1 MTNRYP
7 LIVDTSDSNKIKEL
21 PDGDNLQL
29 SGNSIVG
36 AVNIT
41 ASGALTIGSVVAAT
55 SITIGGTAIS
65 SVATSGSYTDLTNT
79 PTAVST
85 FTNDSNYVTTG
96 SNVSVFANN
105 AGYLTTVAYADLTST
120 PTTLAGY
127 GITVATDSIIAAA
140 NSAIQPADNVSTLT
154 NDSGY
159 ITLTQVQSG
168 DISIDVTNSG
178 DLIGSVF
185 SQDSTLMVDAILSS
199 FNLDG
204 TIRGHV
210 TPAQSEFWDLGT
222 TDNLFRHAYLSGTV
236 NANTAGVHTGD
247 TIGSVFGDDSTLLV
261 DGNNNKIV
269 GPVDTA
275 SLTVSSTNV
284 AIGNSAGLT
293 TQGANA
299 VAVGNNAGSATQG
312 SESVAIGVYA
322 GRTTQ
327 GAGAT
332 ALGSFAGANS
342 QGTGAVGIGYNA
354 GYTGQGIYATSI
366 GPFAGR
372 SGQAAR
378 AVSIGISAG
387 YYDQATYAVAIGGY
401 SGYKGQGSQ
410 ATAVGYNAGH
420 YGQSQNAVAI
430 GYKAGAGISIF
441 KTYVSGGVGSTTL
454 VVNNTSGIVAGMEL
468 INSIGY
474 KSGQTVV
481 SVDSGTS
488 LTISAVADG
497 TPSFSGIQFSSG
509 GQGLS
514 SVAIGSQSG
523 ERNQG
528 AHAIAI
534 GMGAGNLNQA
544 ANSIV
549 INATGAA
556 LNNIAEDVF
565 IVKPVR
571 GAVGTTMLM
580 YDVTSGE
587 VTHTASP
594 VITGDITGS
603 VFGDDSTVL
612 VDGVNNKIVGDIE
625 TASLRTSETTI
636 ALGGNA
642 GATNQGVGATAVGD
656 RAGSTSQGA
665 QAVAIGENAGYNN
678 QSGSAVAVGN
688 YAGNISQ
695 GDSATALG
703 KTAGYDTQGDNAV
716 AVGYGAGS
724 FDQGDNATALGNS
737 SGYTGQGADAIAI
750 GDQAGYTNQAANSI
764 VINAT
769 GNILNNTQADAF
781 VVKPI
786 RGGSGTTTLMYDASS
801 GEITHTATP
810 AQQTMIGSVQQISG
824 PGAIDV
830 TSYIT
835 EITTT
840 GADAYT
846 LADGVAGQIKIISM
860 IVDGGDATITP
871 TTLATGTTITMADV
885 NDNITL
891 LYGTNGWVNTANQGT
906 IIA

>member
-96 SNVSVFANN
+96 SNISVFANN

-247 TIGSVFGDDSTLLV
+247 TIGSVFGDDSTVLV
-261 DGNNNKIV
+261 DGINNKIV
-269 GPVDTA
+269 GAVDTT
-275 SLTVSSTNV
+275 SLRTSDDNIALGYTAGSDTQGSRAV
-284 AIGNSAGLT
+284 AIGYRAGRT
-293 TQGANA
+293 SQGSKTVAIGEDAGYTGQGGSA
-299 VAVGNNAGSATQG
+299 VAVGYT
-312 SESVAIGVYA
+312 A

-327 GAGAT
+327 G
-332 ALGSFAGANS
+332 N
-342 QGTGAVGIGYNA
+342 Y
-354 GYTGQGIYATSI
+354 
-366 GPFAGR
+366 
-372 SGQAAR
+372 
-378 AVSIGISAG
+378 
-387 YYDQATYAVAIGGY
+387 
-401 SGYKGQGSQ
+401 
-410 ATAVGYNAGH
+410 
-420 YGQSQNAVAI
+420 
-430 GYKAGAGISIF
+430 
-441 KTYVSGGVGSTTL
+441 
-454 VVNNTSGIVAGMEL
+454 
-468 INSIGY
+468 
-474 KSGQTVV
+474 
-481 SVDSGTS
+481 
-488 LTISAVADG
+488 
-497 TPSFSGIQFSSG
+497 
-509 GQGLS
+509 
-514 SVAIGSQSG
+514 SVAIG
-523 ERNQG
+523 
-528 AHAIAI
+528 
-534 GMGAGNLNQA
+534 QA
-544 ANSIV
+544 A
-549 INATGAA
+549 G
-556 LNNIAEDVF
+556 
-565 IVKPVR
+565 
-571 GAVGTTMLM
+571 GTT
-580 YDVTSGE
+580 
-587 VTHTASP
+587 
-594 VITGDITGS
+594 
-603 VFGDDSTVL
+603 
-612 VDGVNNKIVGDIE
+612 
-625 TASLRTSETTI
+625 
-636 ALGGNA
+636 
-642 GATNQGVGATAVGD
+642 QGQYG
-656 RAGSTSQGA
+656 
-665 QAVAIGENAGYNN
+665 VAIGQA
-678 QSGSAVAVGN
+678 
-688 YAGNISQ
+688 AGN
-695 GDSATALG
+695 A
-703 KTAGYDTQGDNAV
+703 TQGQ
-716 AVGYGAGS
+716 YGV
-724 FDQGDNATALGNS
+724 
-737 SGYTGQGADAIAI
+737 AI
-750 GDQAGYTNQAANSI
+750 GNQAGYSNQAANSI

-891 LYGTNGWVNTANQGT
+891 LYGTNGWANTANQGA